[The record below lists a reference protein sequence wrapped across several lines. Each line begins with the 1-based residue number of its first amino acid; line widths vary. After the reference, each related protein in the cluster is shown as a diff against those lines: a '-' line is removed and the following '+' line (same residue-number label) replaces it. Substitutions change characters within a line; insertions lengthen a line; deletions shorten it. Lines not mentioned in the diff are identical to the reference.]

1 LWRGEEFV
9 SLRASPRIANQR
21 GTTMKSSILL
31 AFCGVVAASSA
42 LAQSDPVA
50 DFYKKNNQIRL
61 LVGSEPGGGYDGYAR
76 LLSRHLGKFIPGN
89 PTIVVQNMPGAGGI
103 VAANFLYNAAPKDGT
118 AMAQVQRLV
127 PFVQIM
133 GEPGPQFET
142 AKFNWLGSLA
152 SEVTVCVSWKAST
165 DVKTFDD
172 LRKKELI
179 IGGSGPN
186 DTETVPATLNNV
198 LGTKFK
204 LITGYPSS
212 TAITL
217 AMERGEVSAV
227 CSSYSSLST
236 RNAHWFRDNKVNFLV
251 QASTQKHPAL
261 PDVPLALELATNPE
275 DKALLEFSDARL
287 AIGRPFMLPPGVPPE
302 RVKALR
308 TAFNQMVKDKDF
320 LADAEKEGRELD
332 IVGGDEMQALLER
345 LSKTPKAMIER
356 LAEVIKY
363 KGPTV
368 TAKVEESKTEG
379 SIAELQDGGRKVVFK
394 MKDGKTF
401 SAGVSGTRTKVKV
414 AGKDGSRD
422 DLKVGQNCAFAAPA
436 EGQEAS
442 EIECK

>member
-1 LWRGEEFV
+1 
-9 SLRASPRIANQR
+9 
-21 GTTMKSSILL
+21 MKTSILL
-31 AFCGVVAASSA
+31 AFCGVLAASTA

-50 DFYKKNNQIRL
+50 DFYKRNNQIRL
-61 LVGSEPGGGYDGYAR
+61 LVGSEAGGGYDGYAR
-76 LLSRHLGKFIPGN
+76 LLARHLGKFIPGN

-103 VAANFLYNAAPKDGT
+103 VAANYLYNAAPKDGS
-118 AMAQVQRLV
+118 AIAQVQRLV

-165 DVKTFDD
+165 DVKTFED

-227 CSSYSSLST
+227 CSSYSSLAT

-261 PDVPLALELATNPE
+261 PNVPLALELATNPE

-320 LADAEKEGRELD
+320 LADAEKEGRDLD
-332 IVGGDEMQALLER
+332 IVSGDEMQSLLER

-356 LAEVIKY
+356 LADVIKY

-368 TAKVEESKTEG
+368 TAKVEAAAATEG
-379 SIAELQDGGRKVVFK
+379 AITDIENDGAKITVK
-394 MKDGKTF
+394 TKDGKPFKT
-401 SAGVSGTRTKVKV
+401 SISGSRTNLQI
-414 AGKDGSRD
+414 AGKKGDRKE
-422 DLKVGQNCAFAAPA
+422 LKVGQVCAITAPA
-436 EGQEAS
+436 DGQEAS
-442 EIECK
+442 QVECK

>member
-1 LWRGEEFV
+1 
-9 SLRASPRIANQR
+9 
-21 GTTMKSSILL
+21 MKSSILL
-31 AFCGVVAASSA
+31 AFCGVFAASSA
-42 LAQSDPVA
+42 FAQDPTA

-61 LVGSEPGGGYDGYAR
+61 LVGSEAGGGYDGYGR
-76 LLSRHLGKFIPGN
+76 LLARHLGRFIPGN

-103 VAANFLYNAAPKDGT
+103 VASNYLYNAAPKDGT
-118 AMAQVQRLV
+118 VMAQVQRLV

-172 LRKKELI
+172 LLKKELI
-179 IGGSGPN
+179 VGGSGPN
-186 DTETVPATLNNV
+186 DTETVPAILNNV

-217 AMERGEVSAV
+217 AMERGEVNAV

-236 RNAHWFRDNKVNFLV
+236 RNAHWFRENKVNFLV
-251 QASTQKHPAL
+251 QASTQKHPKM
-261 PDVPLALELATNPE
+261 PDVPLALELAKSPE

-308 TAFNQMVKDKDF
+308 TAFNNMVKDKEF
-320 LADAEKEGRELD
+320 LADAEKEKRELD
-332 IVGGDEMQALLER
+332 IVSGDEMQALLER
-345 LSKTPKAMIER
+345 LSKTPKALINR
-356 LAEVIKY
+356 LADSIKY

-368 TAKVEESKTEG
+368 MASIKEDKTEG
-379 SIAELQDGGRKVVFK
+379 SIAELQNGGRKVVFK
-394 MKDGKTF
+394 LKDGKMFT
-401 SAGVSGTRTKVKV
+401 AGISGSRTKLKV
-414 AGKDGSRD
+414 AGKDAQRD

-436 EGQEAS
+436 SGQEAS
-442 EIECK
+442 TIECK